1 VKTHSLTHS
10 LEELNT
16 LVRFLQLLHSSLK
29 NRTTVSL
36 AKESF
41 SFMMSSA
48 HLLRVERKKKETR
61 KNELGP
67 SVATPSKNEIFVFR
81 SILKPQVGFEDSK
94 TLMLGSSWLL

>member
-1 VKTHSLTHS
+1 
-10 LEELNT
+10 
-16 LVRFLQLLHSSLK
+16 
-29 NRTTVSL
+29 
-36 AKESF
+36 
-41 SFMMSSA
+41 MMSSA